1 MSPHQSDVADMQC
14 WLVRMAQKRWSLPAS
29 EVTYIFRTHGV
40 YQYIDS
46 LYDLLH
52 LSSYD
57 CALDSVEKMLR
68 SQGVE
73 I

>member
-14 WLVRMAQKRWSLPAS
+14 WLVRMAQKRSLPAS
-29 EVTYIFRTHGV
+29 EATRIFRTHGI

-46 LYDLLH
+46 LYDLLC

-57 CALDSVEKMLR
+57 CALDSIEKMLR
-68 SQGVE
+68 TKGVLL
-73 I
+73 

>member
-14 WLVRMAQKRWSLPAS
+14 WLVRMAQKRWSLPAA
-29 EVTYIFRTHGV
+29 EVTRIFRIHGV
-40 YQYIDS
+40 YQYIDN

-68 SQGVE
+68 SQGIE
-73 I
+73 L